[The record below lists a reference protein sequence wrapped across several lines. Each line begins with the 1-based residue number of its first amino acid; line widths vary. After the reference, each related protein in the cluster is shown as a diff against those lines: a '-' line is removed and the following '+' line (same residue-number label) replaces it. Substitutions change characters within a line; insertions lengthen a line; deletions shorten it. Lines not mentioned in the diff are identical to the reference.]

1 MVRLIF
7 VLAAIGVT
15 IYSGIDCLRTPARE
29 MRGLPKPLW
38 LLAIV
43 LLWIPP
49 LGGIAW
55 LVAGRVPVPAAP
67 DQASPRALAP
77 DDDPEFLRSLN
88 RPRGQG
94 PASGPGPGGRK
105 DRRTDPSW
113 HGDDQDKDDRHP
125 PTR

>member
-49 LGGIAW
+49 IGGIAW
-55 LVAGRVPVPAAP
+55 LVVGRVRVAPAP
-67 DQASPRALAP
+67 EQPFPRTLAP

-88 RPRGQG
+88 RPR
-94 PASGPGPGGRK
+94 R
-105 DRRTDPSW
+105 
-113 HGDDQDKDDRHP
+113 
-125 PTR
+125 

>member
-55 LVAGRVPVPAAP
+55 LVAGRVRAATAP
-67 DQASPRALAP
+67 EPQPFPRALAP

-88 RPRGQG
+88 RPRRQG
-94 PASGPGPGGRK
+94 PAPGSGPNGRK
-105 DRRTDPSW
+105 DRRGDPSRQRE
-113 HGDDQDKDDRHP
+113 DQDKDD
-125 PTR
+125 